1 MTIHFCM
8 PTLKTSGMKVFFF
21 QCIELLGAGCLPDE
35 MMVDVLR
42 ILNKLLT
49 EHFERATERHQKRN
63 DEDYD
68 EVNEKHVSCYYKAAE
83 KMKRNSK

>member
-1 MTIHFCM
+1 
-8 PTLKTSGMKVFFF
+8 
-21 QCIELLGAGCLPDE
+21 

-68 EVNEKHVSCYYKAAE
+68 EVNEKYVFSHAII
-83 KMKRNSK
+83 

>member
-1 MTIHFCM
+1 MVLVLIRIWVLKFKMSDFFSIIFFC
-8 PTLKTSGMKVFFF
+8 F

-68 EVNEKHVSCYYKAAE
+68 EVNGKSVSLCYYK
-83 KMKRNSK
+83 

>member
-1 MTIHFCM
+1 MYSLIY
-8 PTLKTSGMKVFFF
+8 F
-21 QCIELLGAGCLPDE
+21 QCIEFLGAGCLPDE

-49 EHFERATERHQKRN
+49 EHFERATERHQKRS

-68 EVNEKHVSCYYKAAE
+68 DVNKNYVSCYYRAA
-83 KMKRNSK
+83 

>member
-1 MTIHFCM
+1 MYAYIKNI
-8 PTLKTSGMKVFFF
+8 LISYVWSF

-68 EVNEKHVSCYYKAAE
+68 EVNKNMKYIQSSYY
-83 KMKRNSK
+83 